1 MDGVMNAETLTQV
14 REKVAE
20 LLRLCLDDADLIQIN
35 ARRSPIWC
43 DLARRRIALA
53 REINTMLSHEAA
65 SI

>member
-1 MDGVMNAETLTQV
+1 MTEELIAKL
-14 REKVAE
+14 REKAGE
-20 LLRLCLDDADLIQIN
+20 LYKMLTDDADLIQIN